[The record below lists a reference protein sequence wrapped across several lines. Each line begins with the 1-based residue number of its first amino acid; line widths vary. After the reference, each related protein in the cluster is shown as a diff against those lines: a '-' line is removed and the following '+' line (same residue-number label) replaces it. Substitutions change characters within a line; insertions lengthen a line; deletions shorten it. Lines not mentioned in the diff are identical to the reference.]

1 MFNVEDTFTDKS
13 SDWRIPE
20 NKLPCAYGSFGSLSR
35 HKRFLVYIKLLIKVL
50 DRKNIRCKEF
60 MNAPMIRAHPSVRKG
75 GCYEVYDI
83 EDLVKVG
90 EMVQGGLGCMKD
102 YQVYLGKYE
111 LGDEH
116 RKRWNE
122 IKDVT
127 TKQETGFSY
136 NESLYAGETYKSAE
150 RWLNKTNDHA
160 NVFGGSFKWFSRI
173 LDDSGEV
180 MSISLQLKLDLSSSR
195 VHHSSKRI
203 FQGITPNKVAGRHS
217 MDLG

>member
-1 MFNVEDTFTDKS
+1 MIFAVYSNIDEKWCRIERISVAKNLWPTRLSEKEAAMKS
-13 SDWRIPE
+13 MTLKILS
-20 NKLPCAYGSFGSLSR
+20 KLEKWY
-35 HKRFLVYIKLLIKVL
+35 KLH
-50 DRKNIRCKEF
+50 E
-60 MNAPMIRAHPSVRKG
+60 
-75 GCYEVYDI
+75 
-83 EDLVKVG
+83 
-90 EMVQGGLGCMKD
+90 D